1 METIS
6 AEIGGWQLVDIN
18 VFISDT
24 VLAIVCLVCYFKLQN
39 WLEERLD
46 RRYWR
51 LFFLVLGISAFLGGV
66 GHLFYAYDWHIY
78 IMLVSWSLNAVA
90 VFFLERAI
98 IEQIRQERWRKW
110 LILLIYVK
118 LVVAIILLFIKQS
131 YNIAAIM
138 SAAGMIGILLPIV
151 LTLVRERTGTA
162 VYYFVGGFLISAVAG
177 LAFML
182 KWDISRWINHADV
195 GHYLIGVSMVL
206 FYFAVRWLKR
216 EAKLYPAREV
226 WY

>member
-6 AEIGGWQLVDIN
+6 AEVAGWQLTDIN
-18 VFISDT
+18 VFVSDT
-24 VLAIVCLVCYFKLQN
+24 VLAIICFVCYYRLQN
-39 WLEERLD
+39 WLEDKLD

-51 LFFLVLGISAFLGGV
+51 LFFLLLGVSAFLGGV
-66 GHLFYAYDWHIY
+66 GHLFYNYDWHIY

-98 IEQIRQERWRKW
+98 IEQIRQNGWRKW
-110 LILLIYVK
+110 LIALIYVK
-118 LVVAIILLFIKQS
+118 LVVAIVLLLIKQR

-162 VYYFVGGFLISAVAG
+162 VYYFVAGFLLSAVAG

-216 EAKLYPAREV
+216 EARLYPAREV